1 MTTALTFILYI
12 IGTIL
17 AWLLFYYV
25 VKSAVK
31 NGIIEARNKNEH
43 KTYLS
48 ESKAELPINSEQ
60 IRLQKQYDN
69 GEITFEIYQAEW
81 KKLN

>member
-12 IGTIL
+12 IGTIVAL
-17 AWLLFYYV
+17 LLFYYV

-31 NGIIEARNKNEH
+31 NGIIEAHNKIEH